1 MDINEAYVKYK
12 ELFDFAEI
20 NVKLEDIVDVEELMK
35 TPAAPSLETGLAY
48 AGSILYHTALVY
60 KFAKELL
67 PIYKHIAPINT
78 KSLVKVIVLH
88 QLGKV
93 GMFTPNT
100 DNWQVQKL
108 GKVYTFV
115 ETGSCLKTGERSKL
129 VCGNAGVTF
138 TAEEYE
144 AMSILDKTGE
154 EYENMTKFR
163 TPLSTILKNASD
175 LAYARARKL
184 YNDELNNNA

>member
-1 MDINEAYVKYK
+1 MNINEAFVEYK
-12 ELFDFAEI
+12 KIFDCAEI

-35 TPAAPSLETGLAY
+35 TPAAPTLETGLGY
-48 AGSILYHTALVY
+48 EGSLLYHIIMVSYFANKLIPAYNTITAID
-60 KFAKELL
+60 A
-67 PIYKHIAPINT
+67 
-78 KSLVKVIVLH
+78 KSLAKVIALH

-108 GKVYTFV
+108 GKVFTFV

-129 VCGNAGVTF
+129 VCGNAGVQF
-138 TAEEYE
+138 TSEEYE

-154 EYENMTKFR
+154 EYENMAKFR
-163 TPLSTILKNASD
+163 SPISTVLKHAND
-175 LAYARARKL
+175 MAYAIARKRYMDNL
-184 YNDELNNNA
+184 KKAE